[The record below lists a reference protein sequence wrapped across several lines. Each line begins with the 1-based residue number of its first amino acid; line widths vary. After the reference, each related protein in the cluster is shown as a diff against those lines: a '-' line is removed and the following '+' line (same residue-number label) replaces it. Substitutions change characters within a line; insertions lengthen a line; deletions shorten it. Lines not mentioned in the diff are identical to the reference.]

1 MSTAIRTEQQ
11 PATPAAPSPP
21 AVATRTPTAMD
32 QVELDALARR
42 IGEAV
47 PEQPV
52 VVAAVDGRLV
62 AARSV
67 RTGVTIAERTEDGP
81 VASAALRARAP
92 R

>member
-1 MSTAIRTEQQ
+1 MSTTVRSPKHPVA
-11 PATPAAPSPP
+11 ATSS
-21 AVATRTPTAMD
+21 VATRAPTAMD

-42 IGEAV
+42 VGEAV

-67 RTGVTIAERTEDGP
+67 RTGVTIADDGEDGP
-81 VASAALRARAP
+81 AARAALRAGAGR
-92 R
+92 